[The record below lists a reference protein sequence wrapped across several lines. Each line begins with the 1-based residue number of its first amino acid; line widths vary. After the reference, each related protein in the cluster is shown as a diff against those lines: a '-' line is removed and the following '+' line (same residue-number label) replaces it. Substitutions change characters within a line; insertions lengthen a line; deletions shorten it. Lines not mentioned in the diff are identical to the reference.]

1 MNWPVPILEGYIL
14 FEVSSSLI
22 IWSDRLISTRKCQV
36 FSCSIC
42 FFIEE
47 SSLLLAAQPVS
58 LCGYPSHAAVLHS
71 LSWVCASGMAFDGI
85 SFSWGRWVPLLSS
98 WGSSAVRLL
107 SQGFRCVLV
116 LLLAYGLFLVGV
128 CSCLAAA
135 RFFFLYTSIVPRP
148 VEFVKWPGA
157 ATRFTQILPRGRLE
171 WGVPACRSA
180 PAWWRFGMCGIWCGW
195 WCVEQRWIKMTC
207 ITQQYAAIRTYL
219 PFAPS

>member
-47 SSLLLAAQPVS
+47 SSLLLVAQPVS

-98 WGSSAVRLL
+98 WGSWGVRLL

-128 CSCLAAA
+128 CSCRAAT

-148 VEFVKWPGA
+148 VEFVKWPFA
-157 ATRFTQILPRGRLE
+157 ATLE
-171 WGVPACRSA
+171 
-180 PAWWRFGMCGIWCGW
+180 GM
-195 WCVEQRWIKMTC
+195 
-207 ITQQYAAIRTYL
+207 
-219 PFAPS
+219 